1 MAKQPEQLYFDGTAP
16 PPDPTRTPELDAK
29 LWAWLESRDEQRR
42 VGEKR
47 KDHEHLLM
55 HALVEAG
62 IEKYPYLDPSTQK
75 KRFFVADKTPKAKT
89 VSAHEPKMPKP
100 KKRDAE
106 EIAKR
111 EETEA
116 NRVEQRRVSRAS
128 VDAELAERD
137 EKIRK
142 ADSKPKRDRG
152 GDNPTHLEPNED
164 PFARVRGLL
173 DDASKNETEH

>member
-1 MAKQPEQLYFDGTAP
+1 MPKKPPKKEPEQLYFDGTAP
-16 PPDPTRTPELDAK
+16 PPDPTRTPDLDAK

-47 KDHEHLLM
+47 KDNEHLLM

-62 IEKYPYLDPSTQK
+62 IDKYPFTDSVSGK
-75 KRFFVADKTPKAKT
+75 KRYFVADKTPKPKT
-89 VSAHEPKMPKP
+89 IAAFEPKKPKA

-116 NRVEQRRVSRAS
+116 NRVEQRRVPRAS
-128 VDAELAERD
+128 VAD
-137 EKIRK
+137 EIGEG
-142 ADSKPKRDRG
+142 A
-152 GDNPTHLEPNED
+152 NAD
-164 PFARVRGLL
+164 PFRATRELL
-173 DDASKNETEH
+173 EKQTAAKATEH